1 MADSADSSGEETPSK
16 KRTTVEV
23 LELESPNKKRAVE
36 EEPLVIPN
44 EQLKAQQRLQTLR
57 RVPVKSGRRSNIWK
71 ALPKGFSTYS
81 SHANANLKHIV
92 VCNTC
97 MDNELFEQAE
107 INYGKTMSTTNIKN
121 HVHSHHKDVYGK
133 LLLANEIGAVEVE
146 AMAKKG
152 VTDIANFFKQ
162 VPQAHVCL
170 QKLIVNKHLPIDLVE
185 DADFR
190 GFAEGLSQSQTG

>member
-1 MADSADSSGEETPSK
+1 MADSADSSGE
-16 KRTTVEV
+16 EV

-36 EEPLVIPN
+36 EKPLVIPN
-44 EQLKAQQRLQTLR
+44 EQLTAQQRLQTLR
-57 RVPVKSGRRSNIWK
+57 RVPVKSGKRSNIWK

-97 MDNELFEQAE
+97 MDKELFEQAE

-133 LLLANEIGAVEVE
+133 LLLANEIGAVKVE
-146 AMAKKG
+146 ARVQLILLTSLSRSHRLM
-152 VTDIANFFKQ
+152 F
-162 VPQAHVCL
+162 VCRNSLLISICLLIWWKTLTFAAL
-170 QKLIVNKHLPIDLVE
+170 QK
-185 DADFR
+185 A
-190 GFAEGLSQSQTG
+190 